1 MTSENKNR
9 NDTKEYKEVQYGPR
23 RVKIPSEWDFAR
35 LGESEYTH
43 LITQGPNPD
52 YSKGELSDEYR
63 ALKTKDV
70 YDDGIKYESADRIS
84 PEVFKNRSKYQLQ
97 EDDVLVAIVG
107 RGSIG
112 KSHIFRE
119 QENREY
125 IFTRA
130 IGLVRPN
137 TENILPSYLHHY
149 FQSHD
154 AKEHFLQ
161 SITGSTGQEVLR
173 ISAIE
178 AMGIPLPPLPEQ
190 RRIAETL
197 STVDTEIEQLNR
209 MVDVKKEMKRGLR
222 QDLLSGSVRT
232 PHGLFD

>member
-125 IFTRA
+125 ICHSSDWTCPPEYREHSSF
-130 IGLVRPN
+130 VS
-137 TENILPSYLHHY
+137 PS
-149 FQSHD
+149 
-154 AKEHFLQ
+154 
-161 SITGSTGQEVLR
+161 
-173 ISAIE
+173 
-178 AMGIPLPPLPEQ
+178 
-190 RRIAETL
+190 
-197 STVDTEIEQLNR
+197 
-209 MVDVKKEMKRGLR
+209 
-222 QDLLSGSVRT
+222 LLSISRCERALFAEYHRIHGS
-232 PHGLFD
+232 GSSSD